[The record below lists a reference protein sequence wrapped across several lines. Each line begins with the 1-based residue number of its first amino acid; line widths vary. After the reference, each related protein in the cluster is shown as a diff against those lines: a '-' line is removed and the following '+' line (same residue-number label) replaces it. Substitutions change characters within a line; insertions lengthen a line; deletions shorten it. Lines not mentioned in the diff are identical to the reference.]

1 MDVGL
6 IQKAERQMMMDGKS
20 ASEID
25 AMKSAYRKQVFNPQG
40 YSQAAG
46 LGSFASGGEAYGPP
60 PVKGPDPQG
69 IGENIRMADGGEVM
83 NGIGT
88 LNETARNMTRGPRGI
103 GAYQQFA
110 DGGEGVRPQ
119 SRPPEIRPQSRP
131 PEIEEMAEIR
141 NYLGSFSDE
150 STNAPLGLRPRSRP
164 EKYFEIN
171 SYDINGETQN
181 AIDFKDGMR
190 MFMPDVENMITSNR
204 SATEPMV
211 GRETGQEVLDF
222 LEKNNPTSEE
232 FIDYFSSARL
242 AGGGA
247 VPRQTMIQNQ
257 PHMLAYINPEEERM
271 LRDAGGTGQPGPG
284 GIPAYPHVQG
294 HLSAAAEANKAAA
307 ESMLSV
313 GIGNLSGTNVN
324 NYGVE
329 LGSAHSTDNDD
340 NNSSAE
346 RLVRAEAARVA
357 AANVAAANAAEAV
370 RVSDANKVAADSML
384 SAGIGNLSGTNL
396 AGSNPN
402 EIAADSMLDAGIGTL
417 SGTNLAG
424 SNPNEIAADS
434 MLGAGIGNL
443 SGTNLEGLSSD
454 VITPVITP
462 AITPVITPVIP
473 PVIPAVIPAPVVENE
488 GIPFTRLD
496 RPKARDDALKGSG
509 LIDGIGSFINNLPT
523 VKILKGI
530 ATDVTMGFRAGFGD
544 RESQRKRLEEAKD
557 EDGNP
562 LYSLFEIDEYF
573 NATDSSLER
582 LRDQQEN
589 NSGNQDNDQAN
600 NESCPPGFVFDAVL
614 GQCVV
619 GGMQVAEQP
628 GGGSPFAGSVSSSFA
643 GISSGQ
649 PGEPEYLSSSF
660 VPSERKFAEGG
671 GVYSPSTLSPGQL
684 GVGAFAPTGRQFNE
698 NTASQMASQM
708 PNNRA
713 FQTPDQM
720 GLSGGIGSMGDQQMG
735 PKPLAQYGQ
744 YLEQTYGQ
752 PDFEQKRTDFLNEVA
767 QKEQQTFGPDQTN
780 LAHGPFALGIGNAA
794 SLAFGNGFADGGP
807 VYMSNGGIG
816 SIRPKS
822 RPQDFKV
829 DERVEEKNEARA
841 SLMETIYDLESNSD
855 YNKWNLEAKNKP
867 KTPLTSMTV
876 REIMNY
882 QKDDD
887 GPAAGAGQI
896 KHDTLEYLIDNGY
909 ISSSDVFSPEVQ
921 DKAVIRLLDRR
932 GFVSWFN
939 GETPTEEFGS
949 DMAKEFAS
957 LPLLE
962 ARIVKGKARDRG
974 QSRYANN
981 TALMGADSW
990 QDVLESSINIPQNSG
1005 KGESVP
1011 SYFLNEG
1018 IAPETSLRPIGR
1030 PLSIETPSYQEIRPQ
1045 SRPESLY
1052 PAMDQGVEAALM
1064 EALQGQNLEE
1074 KYSAENM
1081 EQQLG
1086 APQMRP
1092 QMRPESAP
1100 QMRPQ
1105 MRPETLGIMSAIR

>member
-25 AMKSAYRKQVFNPQG
+25 AMKSVYRKQVFNPQG

-60 PVKGPDPQG
+60 PVKGPDPRG

-242 AGGGA
+242 ADGGE

-257 PHMLAYINPEEERM
+257 PHMLAYINPEEEQM
-271 LRDAGGTGQPGPG
+271 LRENGGAGLPGPG
-284 GIPAYPHVQG
+284 GVPAYWNLFEPSTWKGGENYTPGAGFEGFTSGPSKLAVATSLRPQSRPEEFKSQPINPNSQTDG
-294 HLSAAAEANKAAA
+294 N
-307 ESMLSV
+307 
-313 GIGNLSGTNVN
+313 GNLVN
-324 NYGVE
+324 PV
-329 LGSAHSTDNDD
+329 
-340 NNSSAE
+340 
-346 RLVRAEAARVA
+346 VA
-357 AANVAAANAAEAV
+357 
-370 RVSDANKVAADSML
+370 
-384 SAGIGNLSGTNL
+384 
-396 AGSNPN
+396 
-402 EIAADSMLDAGIGTL
+402 
-417 SGTNLAG
+417 
-424 SNPNEIAADS
+424 
-434 MLGAGIGNL
+434 
-443 SGTNLEGLSSD
+443 
-454 VITPVITP
+454 
-462 AITPVITPVIP
+462 P
-473 PVIPAVIPAPVVENE
+473 PVEAPQ
-488 GIPFTRLD
+488 GITSLEDTGSRQS
-496 RPKARDDALKGSG
+496 ALKGSG
-509 LIDGIGSFINNLPT
+509 VWDGIGSFINNLPT
-523 VKILKGI
+523 TKIFKGI
-530 ATDVTMGFRAGFGD
+530 AKDVTMGFRAGLGN
-544 RESQRKRLEEAKD
+544 RESQIKRLREHAD
-557 EDGNP
+557 EDGKSTYTP
-562 LYSLFEIDEYF
+562 SQVDDYF
-573 NATDSSLER
+573 SATDSSLAR
-582 LRDQQEN
+582 LREQQAR
-589 NSGNQDNDQAN
+589 NQDNNRDEVTGISQT
-600 NESCPPGFVFDAVL
+600 CPPGFVFDAAL
-614 GQCVV
+614 AQCVPITV
-619 GGMQVAEQP
+619 EDDGTT
-628 GGGSPFAGSVSSSFA
+628 
-643 GISSGQ
+643 SGL
-649 PGEPEYLSSSF
+649 PPAPEYISSSF
-660 VPSERKFAEGG
+660 VP
-671 GVYSPSTLSPGQL
+671 
-684 GVGAFAPTGRQFNE
+684 
-698 NTASQMASQM
+698 NTQM
-708 PNNRA
+708 
-713 FQTPDQM
+713 
-720 GLSGGIGSMGDQQMG
+720 
-735 PKPLAQYGQ
+735 
-744 YLEQTYGQ
+744 
-752 PDFEQKRTDFLNEVA
+752 
-767 QKEQQTFGPDQTN
+767 
-780 LAHGPFALGIGNAA
+780 
-794 SLAFGNGFADGGP
+794 FADGGP

-962 ARIVKGKARDRG
+962 ARVVKGKARDRG

-1074 KYSAENM
+1074 KYSVENM
-1081 EQQLG
+1081 EQQLA

>member
-1 MDVGL
+1 
-6 IQKAERQMMMDGKS
+6 
-20 ASEID
+20 
-25 AMKSAYRKQVFNPQG
+25 
-40 YSQAAG
+40 
-46 LGSFASGGEAYGPP
+46 
-60 PVKGPDPQG
+60 
-69 IGENIRMADGGEVM
+69 M

-242 AGGGA
+242 ADGGE

-257 PHMLAYINPEEERM
+257 PHMLAYINPEEEQM
-271 LRDAGGTGQPGPG
+271 LRENGGAGLPGPG
-284 GIPAYPHVQG
+284 GVPAYWNLFEPSTWKGGENYTPGAGFEGFTSGPSKLAVATSLRPQSRPEEFKSQPINPNSQTDG
-294 HLSAAAEANKAAA
+294 N
-307 ESMLSV
+307 
-313 GIGNLSGTNVN
+313 GNLVN
-324 NYGVE
+324 PV
-329 LGSAHSTDNDD
+329 
-340 NNSSAE
+340 
-346 RLVRAEAARVA
+346 VA
-357 AANVAAANAAEAV
+357 
-370 RVSDANKVAADSML
+370 
-384 SAGIGNLSGTNL
+384 
-396 AGSNPN
+396 
-402 EIAADSMLDAGIGTL
+402 
-417 SGTNLAG
+417 
-424 SNPNEIAADS
+424 
-434 MLGAGIGNL
+434 
-443 SGTNLEGLSSD
+443 
-454 VITPVITP
+454 
-462 AITPVITPVIP
+462 P
-473 PVIPAVIPAPVVENE
+473 PVEAPQ
-488 GIPFTRLD
+488 GITSLEDTGSRQS
-496 RPKARDDALKGSG
+496 ALKGSG
-509 LIDGIGSFINNLPT
+509 VWDGIGSFINNLPT
-523 VKILKGI
+523 TKIFKGI
-530 ATDVTMGFRAGFGD
+530 AKDVTMGFRAGLGN
-544 RESQRKRLEEAKD
+544 RESQIKRLREHAD
-557 EDGNP
+557 EDGKSTYTP
-562 LYSLFEIDEYF
+562 SQVDDYF
-573 NATDSSLER
+573 SATDSSLAR
-582 LRDQQEN
+582 LREQQAR
-589 NSGNQDNDQAN
+589 NQDNNRDEVTGISQT
-600 NESCPPGFVFDAVL
+600 CPPGFVFDAAL
-614 GQCVV
+614 AQCVPITV
-619 GGMQVAEQP
+619 EDDGTT
-628 GGGSPFAGSVSSSFA
+628 
-643 GISSGQ
+643 SGL
-649 PGEPEYLSSSF
+649 PPAPEYISSSF
-660 VPSERKFAEGG
+660 VP
-671 GVYSPSTLSPGQL
+671 
-684 GVGAFAPTGRQFNE
+684 
-698 NTASQMASQM
+698 NTQM
-708 PNNRA
+708 
-713 FQTPDQM
+713 
-720 GLSGGIGSMGDQQMG
+720 
-735 PKPLAQYGQ
+735 
-744 YLEQTYGQ
+744 
-752 PDFEQKRTDFLNEVA
+752 
-767 QKEQQTFGPDQTN
+767 
-780 LAHGPFALGIGNAA
+780 
-794 SLAFGNGFADGGP
+794 FADGGP
-807 VYMSNGGIG
+807 VYMSDGTPPGGIG
-816 SIRPKS
+816 SIRPQA

-829 DERVEEKNEARA
+829 AERVEEKNEARA

-962 ARIVKGKARDRG
+962 ARVVKGKARDRG

-1074 KYSAENM
+1074 KYSVENM
-1081 EQQLG
+1081 EQQLA

>member
-25 AMKSAYRKQVFNPQG
+25 AMKSVYRKQVFNPQG

-242 AGGGA
+242 ADGGE

-257 PHMLAYINPEEERM
+257 PHMLAYINPEEEQM
-271 LRDAGGTGQPGPG
+271 LRENGGAGLPGPG
-284 GIPAYPHVQG
+284 GVPAYWNLFEPSTWKGGENYTPGAGFEGFTSGPSKLAVATSLRPQSRPEEFKSQPINPNSQTDG
-294 HLSAAAEANKAAA
+294 N
-307 ESMLSV
+307 
-313 GIGNLSGTNVN
+313 GNLVN
-324 NYGVE
+324 PV
-329 LGSAHSTDNDD
+329 
-340 NNSSAE
+340 
-346 RLVRAEAARVA
+346 VA
-357 AANVAAANAAEAV
+357 
-370 RVSDANKVAADSML
+370 
-384 SAGIGNLSGTNL
+384 
-396 AGSNPN
+396 
-402 EIAADSMLDAGIGTL
+402 
-417 SGTNLAG
+417 
-424 SNPNEIAADS
+424 
-434 MLGAGIGNL
+434 
-443 SGTNLEGLSSD
+443 
-454 VITPVITP
+454 
-462 AITPVITPVIP
+462 P
-473 PVIPAVIPAPVVENE
+473 PVEAPQ
-488 GIPFTRLD
+488 GITSLEDTGSRQS
-496 RPKARDDALKGSG
+496 ALKGSG
-509 LIDGIGSFINNLPT
+509 VWDGIGSFINNLPT
-523 VKILKGI
+523 TKIFKGI
-530 ATDVTMGFRAGFGD
+530 AKDVTMGFRAGLGN
-544 RESQRKRLEEAKD
+544 RESQIKRLREHAD
-557 EDGNP
+557 EDGKSTYTP
-562 LYSLFEIDEYF
+562 SQVDDYF
-573 NATDSSLER
+573 SATDSSLAR
-582 LRDQQEN
+582 LREQQAR
-589 NSGNQDNDQAN
+589 NQDNNRDEVTGISQT
-600 NESCPPGFVFDAVL
+600 CPPGFVFDAAL
-614 GQCVV
+614 AQCVPITV
-619 GGMQVAEQP
+619 EDDGTT
-628 GGGSPFAGSVSSSFA
+628 
-643 GISSGQ
+643 SGL
-649 PGEPEYLSSSF
+649 PPAPEYISSSF
-660 VPSERKFAEGG
+660 VP
-671 GVYSPSTLSPGQL
+671 
-684 GVGAFAPTGRQFNE
+684 
-698 NTASQMASQM
+698 NTQM
-708 PNNRA
+708 
-713 FQTPDQM
+713 
-720 GLSGGIGSMGDQQMG
+720 
-735 PKPLAQYGQ
+735 
-744 YLEQTYGQ
+744 
-752 PDFEQKRTDFLNEVA
+752 
-767 QKEQQTFGPDQTN
+767 
-780 LAHGPFALGIGNAA
+780 
-794 SLAFGNGFADGGP
+794 FADGGP
-807 VYMSNGGIG
+807 VYMSDGTPPGGIG
-816 SIRPKS
+816 SIRPQA

-962 ARIVKGKARDRG
+962 ARVVKGKARDRG

-1074 KYSAENM
+1074 KYSVENM
-1081 EQQLG
+1081 EQQLA

>member
-25 AMKSAYRKQVFNPQG
+25 AMKSVYRKQVFNPQG

-60 PVKGPDPQG
+60 PVKGPDPRG

-242 AGGGA
+242 ADGGE

-257 PHMLAYINPEEERM
+257 PHMLAYINPEEEQM
-271 LRDAGGTGQPGPG
+271 LRENGGAGLPGPG
-284 GIPAYPHVQG
+284 GVPAYWNLFEPSTWKGGENYTPGAGFEGFTSGPSKLAVATSLRPQSRPEEFKSQPINPNSQTDG
-294 HLSAAAEANKAAA
+294 N
-307 ESMLSV
+307 
-313 GIGNLSGTNVN
+313 GNLVN
-324 NYGVE
+324 PV
-329 LGSAHSTDNDD
+329 
-340 NNSSAE
+340 
-346 RLVRAEAARVA
+346 VA
-357 AANVAAANAAEAV
+357 
-370 RVSDANKVAADSML
+370 
-384 SAGIGNLSGTNL
+384 
-396 AGSNPN
+396 
-402 EIAADSMLDAGIGTL
+402 
-417 SGTNLAG
+417 
-424 SNPNEIAADS
+424 
-434 MLGAGIGNL
+434 
-443 SGTNLEGLSSD
+443 
-454 VITPVITP
+454 
-462 AITPVITPVIP
+462 P
-473 PVIPAVIPAPVVENE
+473 PVEAPQ
-488 GIPFTRLD
+488 GITSLEDTGSRQS
-496 RPKARDDALKGSG
+496 ALKGSG
-509 LIDGIGSFINNLPT
+509 VWDGIGSFINNLPT
-523 VKILKGI
+523 TKIFKGI
-530 ATDVTMGFRAGFGD
+530 AKDVTMGFRAGLGN
-544 RESQRKRLEEAKD
+544 RESQIKRLREHAD
-557 EDGNP
+557 EDGKSTYTP
-562 LYSLFEIDEYF
+562 SQVDDYF
-573 NATDSSLER
+573 SATDSSLAR
-582 LRDQQEN
+582 LREQQAR
-589 NSGNQDNDQAN
+589 NQDNNRDEVTGISQT
-600 NESCPPGFVFDAVL
+600 CPPGFVFDAAL
-614 GQCVV
+614 AQCVPITV
-619 GGMQVAEQP
+619 EDDGTT
-628 GGGSPFAGSVSSSFA
+628 
-643 GISSGQ
+643 SGL
-649 PGEPEYLSSSF
+649 PPAPEYISSSF
-660 VPSERKFAEGG
+660 VP
-671 GVYSPSTLSPGQL
+671 
-684 GVGAFAPTGRQFNE
+684 
-698 NTASQMASQM
+698 NTQM
-708 PNNRA
+708 
-713 FQTPDQM
+713 
-720 GLSGGIGSMGDQQMG
+720 
-735 PKPLAQYGQ
+735 
-744 YLEQTYGQ
+744 
-752 PDFEQKRTDFLNEVA
+752 
-767 QKEQQTFGPDQTN
+767 
-780 LAHGPFALGIGNAA
+780 
-794 SLAFGNGFADGGP
+794 FADGGP
-807 VYMSNGGIG
+807 VYMSDGTPPGGIG
-816 SIRPKS
+816 SIRPQA

-829 DERVEEKNEARA
+829 AERVEEKNEARA

-855 YNKWNLEAKNKP
+855 YNKWNLKARNKP

-962 ARIVKGKARDRG
+962 ARVVKGKARDRG

-1074 KYSAENM
+1074 KYSVENM
-1081 EQQLG
+1081 EQQLA

>member
-25 AMKSAYRKQVFNPQG
+25 AMKSVYRKQVFNPQG

-60 PVKGPDPQG
+60 PVKGPDPRG

-242 AGGGA
+242 ADGGE

-257 PHMLAYINPEEERM
+257 PHMLAYINPEEEQM
-271 LRDAGGTGQPGPG
+271 LRENGGAGLPGPG
-284 GIPAYPHVQG
+284 GVPAYWNLFEPSTWKGGENYTPGAGFEGFTSGPSKLAVATSLRPQSRPEEFKSQPINPNSQTDG
-294 HLSAAAEANKAAA
+294 N
-307 ESMLSV
+307 
-313 GIGNLSGTNVN
+313 GNLVN
-324 NYGVE
+324 PV
-329 LGSAHSTDNDD
+329 
-340 NNSSAE
+340 
-346 RLVRAEAARVA
+346 VA
-357 AANVAAANAAEAV
+357 
-370 RVSDANKVAADSML
+370 
-384 SAGIGNLSGTNL
+384 
-396 AGSNPN
+396 
-402 EIAADSMLDAGIGTL
+402 
-417 SGTNLAG
+417 
-424 SNPNEIAADS
+424 
-434 MLGAGIGNL
+434 
-443 SGTNLEGLSSD
+443 
-454 VITPVITP
+454 
-462 AITPVITPVIP
+462 P
-473 PVIPAVIPAPVVENE
+473 PVEAPQ
-488 GIPFTRLD
+488 GITSLEDTGSRQS
-496 RPKARDDALKGSG
+496 ALKGSG
-509 LIDGIGSFINNLPT
+509 VWDGIGSFINNLPT
-523 VKILKGI
+523 TKIFKGI
-530 ATDVTMGFRAGFGD
+530 AKDVTMGFRAGLGN
-544 RESQRKRLEEAKD
+544 RESQIKRLREHAD
-557 EDGNP
+557 EDGKSTYTP
-562 LYSLFEIDEYF
+562 SQVDDYF
-573 NATDSSLER
+573 SATDSSLAR
-582 LRDQQEN
+582 LREQQAR
-589 NSGNQDNDQAN
+589 NQDNNRDEVTGISQT
-600 NESCPPGFVFDAVL
+600 CPPGFVFDAAL
-614 GQCVV
+614 AQCVPITV
-619 GGMQVAEQP
+619 EDDGTT
-628 GGGSPFAGSVSSSFA
+628 
-643 GISSGQ
+643 SGL
-649 PGEPEYLSSSF
+649 PPAPEYISSSF
-660 VPSERKFAEGG
+660 VP
-671 GVYSPSTLSPGQL
+671 
-684 GVGAFAPTGRQFNE
+684 
-698 NTASQMASQM
+698 NTQM
-708 PNNRA
+708 
-713 FQTPDQM
+713 
-720 GLSGGIGSMGDQQMG
+720 
-735 PKPLAQYGQ
+735 
-744 YLEQTYGQ
+744 
-752 PDFEQKRTDFLNEVA
+752 
-767 QKEQQTFGPDQTN
+767 
-780 LAHGPFALGIGNAA
+780 
-794 SLAFGNGFADGGP
+794 FADGGP
-807 VYMSNGGIG
+807 VYMSDGTPPGGIG
-816 SIRPKS
+816 SIRPQA

-829 DERVEEKNEARA
+829 AERVEEKNEARA

-962 ARIVKGKARDRG
+962 ARVVKGKARDRG

-1074 KYSAENM
+1074 KYSVENM
-1081 EQQLG
+1081 EQQLA

>member
-25 AMKSAYRKQVFNPQG
+25 AMKSVYRKQVFNPQG

-60 PVKGPDPQG
+60 PVKGPDPRG

-242 AGGGA
+242 ADGGE

-257 PHMLAYINPEEERM
+257 PHMLAYINPEEEQM
-271 LRDAGGTGQPGPG
+271 LRENGGAGLPGPG
-284 GIPAYPHVQG
+284 GVPAYWNLFEPSTWKGGENYTPGAGFEGFTSGPSKLAVATSLRPQSRPEEFKSQPINPNSQTDG
-294 HLSAAAEANKAAA
+294 N
-307 ESMLSV
+307 
-313 GIGNLSGTNVN
+313 GNLVN
-324 NYGVE
+324 PV
-329 LGSAHSTDNDD
+329 
-340 NNSSAE
+340 
-346 RLVRAEAARVA
+346 VA
-357 AANVAAANAAEAV
+357 
-370 RVSDANKVAADSML
+370 
-384 SAGIGNLSGTNL
+384 
-396 AGSNPN
+396 
-402 EIAADSMLDAGIGTL
+402 
-417 SGTNLAG
+417 
-424 SNPNEIAADS
+424 
-434 MLGAGIGNL
+434 
-443 SGTNLEGLSSD
+443 
-454 VITPVITP
+454 
-462 AITPVITPVIP
+462 P
-473 PVIPAVIPAPVVENE
+473 PVVAPQ
-488 GIPFTRLD
+488 GITSLEDTGSRQS
-496 RPKARDDALKGSG
+496 ALKGSG
-509 LIDGIGSFINNLPT
+509 ILDGIGSFINNLPT
-523 VKILKGI
+523 TKIFKGI
-530 ATDVTMGFRAGFGD
+530 AKDVTMGFRAGLGN
-544 RESQRKRLEEAKD
+544 RESQIKRLREHAD
-557 EDGNP
+557 EDGKSTYTP
-562 LYSLFEIDEYF
+562 SQVDDYF
-573 NATDSSLER
+573 SATDSSLAR
-582 LRDQQEN
+582 LREQQAR
-589 NSGNQDNDQAN
+589 NQDNNRDEVTGISQT
-600 NESCPPGFVFDAVL
+600 CPPGFVFDAAL
-614 GQCVV
+614 AQCVPITV
-619 GGMQVAEQP
+619 EDDGTT
-628 GGGSPFAGSVSSSFA
+628 
-643 GISSGQ
+643 SGL
-649 PGEPEYLSSSF
+649 PPAPEYISSSF
-660 VPSERKFAEGG
+660 VP
-671 GVYSPSTLSPGQL
+671 
-684 GVGAFAPTGRQFNE
+684 
-698 NTASQMASQM
+698 NTQM
-708 PNNRA
+708 
-713 FQTPDQM
+713 
-720 GLSGGIGSMGDQQMG
+720 
-735 PKPLAQYGQ
+735 
-744 YLEQTYGQ
+744 
-752 PDFEQKRTDFLNEVA
+752 
-767 QKEQQTFGPDQTN
+767 
-780 LAHGPFALGIGNAA
+780 
-794 SLAFGNGFADGGP
+794 FADGGP

-962 ARIVKGKARDRG
+962 ARVVKGKARDRG

-1074 KYSAENM
+1074 KYSVENM
-1081 EQQLG
+1081 EQQLA

>member
-25 AMKSAYRKQVFNPQG
+25 AMKSVYRKQVFNPQG

-60 PVKGPDPQG
+60 PVKGPDPRG

-88 LNETARNMTRGPRGI
+88 LNGVARNMTRGPRGI

-242 AGGGA
+242 ADGGE

-257 PHMLAYINPEEERM
+257 PHMLAYINPEEEQM
-271 LRDAGGTGQPGPG
+271 LRENGGAGLPGPG
-284 GIPAYPHVQG
+284 GVPAYWNLFEPSTWKGGENYTPGAGFEGFTSGPSKLAVATSLRPQSRPEEFKSQPINPNSQTDG
-294 HLSAAAEANKAAA
+294 N
-307 ESMLSV
+307 
-313 GIGNLSGTNVN
+313 GNLVN
-324 NYGVE
+324 PV
-329 LGSAHSTDNDD
+329 
-340 NNSSAE
+340 
-346 RLVRAEAARVA
+346 VA
-357 AANVAAANAAEAV
+357 
-370 RVSDANKVAADSML
+370 
-384 SAGIGNLSGTNL
+384 
-396 AGSNPN
+396 
-402 EIAADSMLDAGIGTL
+402 
-417 SGTNLAG
+417 
-424 SNPNEIAADS
+424 
-434 MLGAGIGNL
+434 
-443 SGTNLEGLSSD
+443 
-454 VITPVITP
+454 
-462 AITPVITPVIP
+462 P
-473 PVIPAVIPAPVVENE
+473 PVEAPQ
-488 GIPFTRLD
+488 GITSLEDTGSRQS
-496 RPKARDDALKGSG
+496 ALKGSG
-509 LIDGIGSFINNLPT
+509 VWDGIGSFINNLPT
-523 VKILKGI
+523 TKIFKGI
-530 ATDVTMGFRAGFGD
+530 AKDVTMGFRAGLGN
-544 RESQRKRLEEAKD
+544 RESQIKRLREHAD
-557 EDGNP
+557 EDGKSTYTP
-562 LYSLFEIDEYF
+562 SQVDDYF
-573 NATDSSLER
+573 SATDSSLAR
-582 LRDQQEN
+582 LREQQAR
-589 NSGNQDNDQAN
+589 NQDNNRDEVTGISQT
-600 NESCPPGFVFDAVL
+600 CPPGFVFDAAL
-614 GQCVV
+614 AQCVPITV
-619 GGMQVAEQP
+619 EDDGTT
-628 GGGSPFAGSVSSSFA
+628 
-643 GISSGQ
+643 SGL
-649 PGEPEYLSSSF
+649 PPAPEYISSSF
-660 VPSERKFAEGG
+660 VP
-671 GVYSPSTLSPGQL
+671 
-684 GVGAFAPTGRQFNE
+684 
-698 NTASQMASQM
+698 NTQM
-708 PNNRA
+708 
-713 FQTPDQM
+713 
-720 GLSGGIGSMGDQQMG
+720 
-735 PKPLAQYGQ
+735 
-744 YLEQTYGQ
+744 
-752 PDFEQKRTDFLNEVA
+752 
-767 QKEQQTFGPDQTN
+767 
-780 LAHGPFALGIGNAA
+780 
-794 SLAFGNGFADGGP
+794 FADGGP

-962 ARIVKGKARDRG
+962 ARVVKGKARDRG

-1074 KYSAENM
+1074 KYSVENM
-1081 EQQLG
+1081 EQQLA